1 MAGAPALDA
10 AAVEDR
16 AGVVDARR
24 DGDGAGAE
32 ADGAQA
38 RHLAGDPFPSSAV
51 GGPLLKRVVR

>member
-32 ADGAQA
+32 ADSAQSG
-38 RHLAGDPFPSSAV
+38 HLARRVALVVHAV
-51 GGPLLKRVVR
+51 VAELPV

>member
-32 ADGAQA
+32 ADGAQSG
-38 RHLAGDPFPSSAV
+38 HLARRVALVVHAV
-51 GGPLLKRVVR
+51 VAELPV